1 MIFNLLGK
9 FISKEKTYLENSIIY
24 CVSFYLIFL
33 EYAANKGLC
42 GKPLNNPCN
51 IPPTKSIVQTNSAF
65 STQGN
70 GKKNKKILIVVIVVV
85 AMVVL
90 ASILAL
96 LFIQSRRRRR
106 SEQDQPILGLQLNS
120 ESSPSVKETKSIDLA
135 GDFSKGENGELNFV
149 REDKGGFELQDLL
162 RASAEVLGSGSF
174 GSTYKAIVLN
184 GPTVVVKRFRHMNN
198 VVKQEFFEHMK
209 KLGSLTH
216 PNLLPLIAF
225 YYKKEEKFLVYD
237 FGENGSLASHLHG
250 RNGIVLTW
258 STRLKIIK
266 GVARGLAHLY
276 KEFPKQNLPHGHLK
290 SSNVML
296 NNSFEPLLTE
306 YGLVPITNKNH
317 AQQFMASY
325 KSPEV
330 THFDR
335 PNEKTDVWCL
345 GILILELL
353 TGKFPANYLRHG
365 KGENSDLATWV
376 NSVVREEWTGEVFD
390 KNIMGTRNGE
400 GEMLKLLRIGMY
412 CCEWSVERR
421 WDWKEALDKIEELKE
436 NDGEDESFSY
446 VSEGDL
452 YSRGATEDE
461 FSFSVT
467 DSQADKFG
475 NVTG

>member
-1 MIFNLLGK
+1 M
-9 FISKEKTYLENSIIY
+9 IY
-24 CVSFYLIFL
+24 CVFFYLNFL

-51 IPPTKSIVQTNSAF
+51 TPPTKSIVQPNSDP
-65 STQGN
+65 STQGK
-70 GKKNKKILIVVIVVV
+70 GKNKKILIVVIVVV

-198 VVKQEFFEHMK
+198 VGKQEFFEHMK

-250 RNGIVLTW
+250 MQHYIFMNSLCGHINRYRLTYLTLIISTLKSYKINHIFYLEITIIDIIVLVRIW
-258 STRLKIIK
+258 
-266 GVARGLAHLY
+266 
-276 KEFPKQNLPHGHLK
+276 
-290 SSNVML
+290 
-296 NNSFEPLLTE
+296 
-306 YGLVPITNKNH
+306 IT
-317 AQQFMASY
+317 
-325 KSPEV
+325 
-330 THFDR
+330 
-335 PNEKTDVWCL
+335 
-345 GILILELL
+345 
-353 TGKFPANYLRHG
+353 
-365 KGENSDLATWV
+365 
-376 NSVVREEWTGEVFD
+376 
-390 KNIMGTRNGE
+390 
-400 GEMLKLLRIGMY
+400 
-412 CCEWSVERR
+412 
-421 WDWKEALDKIEELKE
+421 
-436 NDGEDESFSY
+436 
-446 VSEGDL
+446 
-452 YSRGATEDE
+452 
-461 FSFSVT
+461 
-467 DSQADKFG
+467 
-475 NVTG
+475 

>member
-1 MIFNLLGK
+1 MLNFFLVKIIHLVMIFNLLGK
-9 FISKEKTYLENSIIY
+9 FLPKEKTYLENSVIY

-51 IPPTKSIVQTNSAF
+51 TPPTKSIVQPNSAS
-65 STQGN
+65 STQGKR
-70 GKKNKKILIVVIVVV
+70 KKNKNILIVVIVVV

-106 SEQDQPILGLQLNS
+106 SQEDQPILGLQLNS

-149 REDKGGFELQDLL
+149 REDKGGFELNDLL

-198 VVKQEFFEHMK
+198 VGKQEFFEHMK

-250 RNGIVLTW
+250 MQHYIFMNSLYCHTNGYHLTYLTLITSTLKVIQNGI
-258 STRLKIIK
+258 
-266 GVARGLAHLY
+266 
-276 KEFPKQNLPHGHLK
+276 
-290 SSNVML
+290 
-296 NNSFEPLLTE
+296 
-306 YGLVPITNKNH
+306 
-317 AQQFMASY
+317 SY
-325 KSPEV
+325 
-330 THFDR
+330 F
-335 PNEKTDVWCL
+335 
-345 GILILELL
+345 I
-353 TGKFPANYLRHG
+353 
-365 KGENSDLATWV
+365 
-376 NSVVREEWTGEVFD
+376 
-390 KNIMGTRNGE
+390 
-400 GEMLKLLRIGMY
+400 
-412 CCEWSVERR
+412 
-421 WDWKEALDKIEELKE
+421 
-436 NDGEDESFSY
+436 
-446 VSEGDL
+446 
-452 YSRGATEDE
+452 
-461 FSFSVT
+461 
-467 DSQADKFG
+467 
-475 NVTG
+475 